1 MQTIKPGPVENTQ
14 ITLPGSKSYTHR
26 YLIAAA
32 LSDGPCRVNNYL
44 DSEDT
49 RYTLHALTQ
58 MGAAAA
64 ESPDFIDMA
73 GIGGNFH
80 PVETPIDL
88 GNSGTSMRLLAGV
101 CALGQGSY
109 VLTGS
114 ERMKER
120 PIDHLLDALAEIGVT
135 AVSLQG
141 NGCPPIRV
149 RGGRISGGQVAID
162 CSVSSQYL
170 SSLLLLAPL
179 TENGLSIHVA
189 KGPVSKPYI
198 DMTVAVLN
206 RFGIEVQRRDYSS
219 FKVPEGQ
226 RYQPGNYTVEPDA
239 SQAGYFWAAAA
250 ITGASVQVNN
260 LFANSL
266 QGDVRF
272 VWVLEQMGCRV
283 AESPAGI
290 SVTGPGLGILS
301 SASLVGIDVDMSDMP
316 DLVPTLAVVAAFAEG
331 ETLIRNVGHLRAKE
345 SDRLG
350 AVQKELSRMKIP
362 ARISGDNLIITG
374 GTPQG
379 AEIETYNDHRMAMS
393 FAVAGLCTPGVSI
406 KNEAC
411 VAKSFPGFWDVF
423 ESLYE
428 RAGGQ

>member
-1 MQTIKPGPVENTQ
+1 MQTIKTGPVQDTR
-14 ITLPGSKSYTHR
+14 ISLPGSKSYTHR

-32 LSDGPCRVNNYL
+32 LSRGPCRITNWL

-49 RYTLHALTQ
+49 RHTLDALTQ

-64 ESPDFIDMA
+64 ESEDFIDIA
-73 GIGGNFH
+73 GIGGDFDS
-80 PVETPIDL
+80 VETPIDL
-88 GNSGTSMRLLAGV
+88 GNSGTSMRLLAGI
-101 CALGQGSY
+101 CALGQGPY

-120 PIDHLLDALAEIGVT
+120 PIDHLLNALSEIGVE
-135 AVSLQG
+135 AVSLNG
-141 NGCPPIRV
+141 NGCPPIRI
-149 RGGRISGGQVAID
+149 RGGCISGSQVAID

-198 DMTVAVLN
+198 DMSVDVLN
-206 RFGIEVQRRDYSS
+206 RFGIEVKRQDYNS
-219 FKVPEGQ
+219 FNIAGGQ
-226 RYQPGNYTVEPDA
+226 HYRPGSYTVEPDA
-239 SQAGYFWAAAA
+239 SQASYFWAAAA

-260 LFANSL
+260 IFPTSL

-272 VWVLEQMGCRV
+272 ARVLEQMGCRV
-283 AESPAGI
+283 EESPSGI
-290 SVTGPGLGILS
+290 TVTGPGLGILS
-301 SASLVGIDVDMSDMP
+301 PAALVGIDVDMSDMP

-350 AVQKELSRMKIP
+350 AVQNELSRMKIDV
-362 ARISGDNLIITG
+362 RISGDSLIISG

-393 FAVAGLCTPGVSI
+393 FAVAGLCTPGLAI
-406 KNEAC
+406 KNKAC

-423 ESLYE
+423 DRLYE
-428 RAGGQ
+428 TDGMQ